1 VLLACELPPRAGTS
15 PVLDDLSPSERKVV
29 DLLQRGCSNSEIA
42 RLRSVSIQTVANQIA
57 SAFRK
62 LKVGSRRELVALALR
77 HRSEPT

>member
-1 VLLACELPPRAGTS
+1 
-15 PVLDDLSPSERKVV
+15 V

-57 SAFRK
+57 SAFWK